1 MIADAAIASPE
12 RKLAVFG
19 GLHLAIMAL
28 TLLLPMV
35 MSLAT
40 RRRQRPRMARA
51 LAGALAGLL
60 IASWI
65 VALGVGYETG
75 RITRWPQALPM
86 QLCDVSAFVA
96 IVALIW
102 RGQQAYELAYFWGL
116 AATSQ
121 AIIAPDISLELPM
134 ALAVSFFVQ
143 HCGIVIGAL
152 FMTWGLHMRPAP
164 GAVGRAFGWTQVYG
178 LTAGFL
184 NWAGNMNFGYLRAK
198 PVHATMLD
206 SFAPWPWYILE
217 LEVMALVS
225 FVVFY
230 APFWIGRRRRRLS
243 PL

>member
-1 MIADAAIASPE
+1 MTAASPE
-12 RKLAVFG
+12 RKLAIFG
-19 GLHLAIMAL
+19 AAHLIIIAL
-28 TLLLPMV
+28 TLLLPMA

-40 RRRQRPRMARA
+40 RRRQRPQVARA
-51 LAGALAGLL
+51 LALALAGLL

-65 VALGVGYETG
+65 VALTVGYG
-75 RITRWPQALPM
+75 AGLITRWPQALPM

-116 AATSQ
+116 AGTSQ
-121 AIIAPDISLELPM
+121 AILAPDIALDMPL
-134 ALAVSFFVQ
+134 ALAISFFVQ
-143 HCGIVIGAL
+143 HCGIVVGAL

-164 GAVGRAFGWTQVYG
+164 GAVWRAFGWTQVY
-178 LTAGFL
+178 TAAAGFID
-184 NWAGNMNFGYLRAK
+184 WAANMNFGYLRAK

-217 LEVMALVS
+217 LEVMALAS

-230 APFWIGRRRRRLS
+230 APFWRRR
-243 PL
+243 